1 MRAGNCI
8 LKAIHAPVLS
18 DRNILTDK
26 PGVYTATLYRTENLR
41 VPGGFSFS
49 KDYKKKKNKVK
60 QNELLK
66 KHTASTSLVLGGFWS
81 GQWYSMLV

>member
-1 MRAGNCI
+1 M
-8 LKAIHAPVLS
+8 LS

-49 KDYKKKKNKVK
+49 KDYQKKKKKKVK

-66 KHTASTSLVLGGFWS
+66 KHTASTSFVLEGFWS